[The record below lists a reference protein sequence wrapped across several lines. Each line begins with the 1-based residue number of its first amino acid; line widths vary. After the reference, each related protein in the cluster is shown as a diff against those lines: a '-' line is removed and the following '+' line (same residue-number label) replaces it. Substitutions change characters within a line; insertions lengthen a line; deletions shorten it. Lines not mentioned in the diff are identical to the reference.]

1 MIKMV
6 VVGKL
11 KEKAY
16 TLLMDEF
23 IKRLK
28 PYTKVEIIE
37 VADMIAPQ
45 SNSLAQNEQVKQIEG
60 ERILSKIKE
69 NEYVVLLD
77 LWGESLSSEAFAEK
91 IQSIYS
97 YHSSNIT
104 FVIGGSLGLSE
115 EVVLRANFRWNLSK
129 CTFTHQMVRV
139 LVLEQFYR
147 ATMILNHQP
156 YHK

>member
-1 MIKMV
+1 MIKLV
-6 VVGKL
+6 AVGKL

-16 TLLMDEF
+16 TMLIDEYL
-23 IKRLK
+23 KRLK

-37 VADMIAPQ
+37 VADMMAPQ
-45 SNSLAQNEQVKQIEG
+45 SNSDAQNEQVKQIEG
-60 ERILSKIKE
+60 ERILAKIKE
-69 NEYVVLLD
+69 NEYVILLD
-77 LWGESLSSEAFAEK
+77 LWGKSLSSEVFAEK

-97 YHSSNIT
+97 YHSSNVT

-115 EVVLRANFRWNLSK
+115 ALIKRADFRWNLSE